1 MLVRTKASIDFIQFC
16 MKTYVCNMSMPYV
29 RRRIAPRFGSTP
41 SPCIKVCEID
51 DEGFCTGCK
60 RTIDEIRNWMVM
72 SDYEQTML
80 LAELKWRKHHG

>member
-1 MLVRTKASIDFIQFC
+1 MSI
-16 MKTYVCNMSMPYV
+16 PHV

-60 RTIDEIRNWMVM
+60 RTIDEIRNWMIM

>member
-1 MLVRTKASIDFIQFC
+1 
-16 MKTYVCNMSMPYV
+16 MKTCVCNMSIPHV

-51 DEGFCTGCK
+51 DEGFCKGCK
-60 RTIDEIRNWMVM
+60 RTIDEIRNWMIM

-80 LAELKWRKHHG
+80 LAELQWRKDRYG